1 VRARLRVDPERVIG
15 SVDPKVYGQFLS
27 RRPGC
32 AEGGLYDPA
41 ARTADAHG
49 IRADVSA
56 AIAACRPGVVRWPGG
71 CTGTSYRWQDG
82 VGPVEDRPTKIDLHF
97 GWPIHYD
104 FGTVE
109 FVDWCR
115 RVGAEPHLN
124 FGLAAASLED
134 AAAWVEYCNRPG
146 GTYYADLRR
155 RHGREA
161 PLGVRYWQIG
171 NEEYGPWEIGHC
183 TSAEYARTAREWAKA
198 IRKVDP
204 EVRLLAVGG
213 VAGNQ
218 QDAGDWAWEVL
229 PKVAPWVDYVT
240 FHTYWSAVPGGP
252 APGAARPPG
261 EPSPADT
268 WHGLFGGPQA
278 AAEKIEELAAISRT
292 VFRTGNASSTPGL
305 PARFA
310 PRRVKVACTEWNA
323 VPPRD
328 FMSPRLAGLAAFSPA
343 YRLHD
348 ALAVATF
355 ANVMQRH
362 CRDLTLATVAQS
374 VNVVGL
380 IGVNEEGM
388 WLEPSYWAW
397 HMAANHSGPL
407 ALDAWADA
415 PAFDLPEQR
424 LFGLPYLDASVTLD
438 PQRRV
443 LFLSLVNRH
452 RTEPLEVDV
461 RLADAA
467 VRLGGRAHLL
477 HHDDPRAMN
486 TPHQP
491 DAVRSRSAP
500 VALEGGHFT
509 YALPPHA
516 YAVLE
521 LPLGA

>member
-1 VRARLRVDPERVIG
+1 MRARLRVDPERVVG
-15 SVDPKVYGQFLS
+15 RVDPNVYGQFLS

-41 ARTADAHG
+41 AGTADAHG
-49 IRADVSA
+49 IRTDVSA
-56 AIAACRPGVVRWPGG
+56 ALAACRPGVVRWPGG
-71 CTGTSYRWQDG
+71 CTGTTYRWQDG
-82 VGPVEDRPTKIDLHF
+82 VGPPAERPTKIDLHF

-115 RVGAEPHLN
+115 RIGAEPHLN

-146 GTYYADLRR
+146 GTHYADLRR

-183 TSAEYARTAREWAKA
+183 SPAEYARTAREWAKA

-213 VAGNQ
+213 VAGNH
-218 QDAGDWAWEVL
+218 QDSGDWAWEVL
-229 PKVAPWVDYVT
+229 PKVAPWVDYLT
-240 FHTYWSAVPGGP
+240 FHTYWSA
-252 APGAARPPG
+252 APGAADP
-261 EPSPADT
+261 
-268 WHGLFGGPQA
+268 WHSLFGGPH
-278 AAEKIEELAAISRT
+278 AAEQKIEELAAISHT

-305 PARFA
+305 PARFP

-328 FMSPRLAGLAAFSPA
+328 FMSPRLDGLAAFSPA

-374 VNVVGL
+374 INVVGL
-380 IGVNEEGM
+380 IGVDAEGM

-407 ALDAWADA
+407 ALDAWTDS
-415 PAFDLPEQR
+415 PGFDVPEQR
-424 LFGLPYLDASVTLD
+424 LFDLPYLDAAVTLD
-438 PQRRV
+438 PQRRT

-452 RTEPLEVDV
+452 RDQPLEVDV

-467 VRLGGRAHLL
+467 ARAGGRVHLL
-477 HHDDPRAMN
+477 HHDDPDAMN
-486 TPHQP
+486 SHRRPEN
-491 DAVRSRSAP
+491 VRSRSAP
-500 VALEGGHFT
+500 LAVEGDRFA

-521 LPLGA
+521 VPLGG